1 MALRWNVVET
11 EAIKEIERLRDL
23 LERPSDEAK
32 TDYLRGQ
39 IAGLRYVLS
48 LQTRLSKDSNLTIGD
63 PGNVYRV

>member
-1 MALRWNVVET
+1 MALQWNVVET

>member
-1 MALRWNVVET
+1 MALQWNVVET
-11 EAIKEIERLRDL
+11 EALKEIERLRDL

>member
-1 MALRWNVVET
+1 MALQWNVVEK
-11 EAIKEIERLRDL
+11 EAEKEIERLRDL
-23 LERPSDEAK
+23 LERPSDPAK